1 MIHPNEEGLILC
13 PCCSKMYKPKL
24 KRKTNE
30 LIHIEFPNATK
41 EEREQLISGICSNEC
56 WNKFLGIGDLND
68 M

>member
-41 EEREQLISGICSNEC
+41 EEREQLISGICPMNVGI
-56 WNKFLGIGDLND
+56 NFLE
-68 M
+68 